1 MNVAMEGLLKSK
13 VVVITASAG
22 AGIGLATA
30 QRALEE
36 GATVIIS
43 DTHND
48 GRHLLSDRIEGGSH
62 SGDEEANGFEE

>member
-1 MNVAMEGLLKSK
+1 MEHPADAALGVMKCNSQ
-13 VVVITASAG
+13 AG
-22 AGIGLATA
+22 AQRVRREIGAWF
-30 QRALEE
+30 
-36 GATVIIS
+36 GADFKIS